1 MAYLQTYTSMQ
12 GAGSNI
18 NHAST
23 TGITSPDYRSQ
34 SNAAAANGS
43 IVVETERVRQYA
55 QELDLK
61 VMDLEHALKESQ
73 ITLKHSQNAKS
84 DLQSRLQKTEQE
96 YNRLSQDAVIQKAG
110 VNIQDSKLALLV

>member
-43 IVVETERVRQYA
+43 IVVETERVR
-55 QELDLK
+55 
-61 VMDLEHALKESQ
+61 
-73 ITLKHSQNAKS
+73 
-84 DLQSRLQKTEQE
+84 
-96 YNRLSQDAVIQKAG
+96 
-110 VNIQDSKLALLV
+110 